1 MVEKE
6 KNSFDVQSLQ
16 QTFWKKIVFFEIF
29 VNGITRTLNFK
40 TLSAKAKN
48 LTYCEIFAKS
58 F

>member
-1 MVEKE
+1 MIEKE

-16 QTFWKKIVFFEIF
+16 QTFWKKICVFEIF
-29 VNGITRTLNFK
+29 VKGITRTLNFK
-40 TLSAKAKN
+40 TLSAQAKN

>member
-6 KNSFDVQSLQ
+6 KILLMCKVYNKHFEKNCV
-16 QTFWKKIVFFEIF
+16 FEIF
-29 VNGITRTLNFK
+29 VKGITRTLNFK